1 MGLMQGNGFPN
12 ERANK
17 YVTRDDFGQ
26 LFTENMDSLF
36 FLAFLLTGNHE
47 KAEEC
52 FVAGLEDSL
61 RSNRVFAGWA
71 HLWAKQAIVK
81 NAVHVLQPH
90 PASDEF
96 ALPEASAVD
105 ASLLSIHN
113 CYFEVGD
120 VVALEPFARFVFV
133 LSVLEQYSERECALL
148 LGSSVKDVRKVRVRA
163 IEQVLNSLDT
173 VPMRTRVA

>member
-1 MGLMQGNGFPN
+1 MRLMQGNAFPN

-17 YVTRDDFGQ
+17 YLTRDDFGQ
-26 LFTENMDSLF
+26 LFTENMDSLY
-36 FLAFLLTGNHE
+36 FLALLLTGDHE
-47 KAEEC
+47 KAEQC

-71 HLWAKQAIVK
+71 HLWAKQAVIK
-81 NAVHVLQPH
+81 NAVCLLQPH

-96 ALPEASAVD
+96 ALVNASAVD
-105 ASLLSIHN
+105 ASLLNIQN
-113 CYFEVGD
+113 AYFGVAD
-120 VVALEPFARFVFV
+120 VLALEPFARFVFV

-148 LGSSVKDVRKVRVRA
+148 LGSSVEKVRKVRVQA

-173 VPMRTRVA
+173 VPMQRRVV